1 MQRNIHSV
9 SYSYVNYLFIFLLVL
24 SIYQSYSLYDS
35 YSLQFMGSLC
45 LELLEYAIIL
55 LLTGNLLNLLRVRN
69 IYLIE
74 STHNLKFG
82 CVARAL

>member
-1 MQRNIHSV
+1 MQRNIQSV
-9 SYSYVNYLFIFLLVL
+9 LYLYVNYLFIFLQIL
-24 SIYQSYSLYDS
+24 SFYQSNSLYDS
-35 YSLQFMGSLC
+35 YSLQFMGNLC

-55 LLTGNLLNLLRVRN
+55 LLTGSLLNLLRVRN
-69 IYLIE
+69 INLIE